1 MDFRSDNT
9 SGAAPQV
16 LAALAAAGAGSRSSY
31 GEDAQTRRVEAR
43 LQEIFDTDLSAF
55 FVATGTAA
63 NALGL
68 SLLAPPWGLIYCHED
83 AHVAADECGAP
94 EFYTGGAKL
103 APLPG
108 VNGRISAAQLRALL
122 PGSLGVV
129 HQAQPAAVS
138 LSQATEAGTVY
149 RPEDIAAI
157 AEIAH
162 SHGLRMHM
170 DGARFANAV
179 AFLNVAPADL
189 SWRAGIDV
197 LSFGA
202 SKNGAL
208 AAEAVIVFDRSLG
221 AGCGYRRKRGGHLLS
236 KMRFLSAQLEAYL
249 ADDLWLGLARHA
261 NDMAARLAAGL
272 SAVPGIRLCHPVE
285 ANEVFVE
292 VPEALIRALLAQGF
306 QFYRWPGEQDT
317 RLRLVT
323 AFSTQ
328 PADVDALLDAAVHYA
343 RRP

>member
-1 MDFRSDNT
+1 MR
-9 SGAAPQV
+9 
-16 LAALAAAGAGSRSSY
+16 RSSFNDRPVSHAA
-31 GEDAQTRRVEAR
+31 EDTPHNAP
-43 LQEIFDTDLSAF
+43 
-55 FVATGTAA
+55 GTAA

-108 VNGRISAAQLRALL
+108 ADGRIGAAQLRALL
-122 PGSLGVV
+122 PGSQGVV
-129 HQAQPAAVS
+129 HQVQPSAVS

-149 RPEDIAAI
+149 RPGDIAAI
-157 AEIAH
+157 ADAAH
-162 SHGLRMHM
+162 AHGLHLHM
-170 DGARFANAV
+170 DGARFANALV
-179 AFLNVAPADL
+179 FLGTAPADL
-189 SWRAGIDV
+189 TWRAGVDV

-221 AGCGYRRKRGGHLLS
+221 ADCGYRRKRGGHLLS
-236 KMRFLSAQLEAYL
+236 KMRFVSAQLEAYL
-249 ADDLWLGLARHA
+249 TDDLWLRLARHA

-272 SAVPGIRLCHPVE
+272 AAVPGVRLCHPVE
-285 ANEVFVE
+285 ANEVFVQM
-292 VPEALIRALLAQGF
+292 PEALIRALLAHGF

-328 PADVDALLDAAVHYA
+328 PAEVTALLDAAMRYA
-343 RRP
+343 QRL